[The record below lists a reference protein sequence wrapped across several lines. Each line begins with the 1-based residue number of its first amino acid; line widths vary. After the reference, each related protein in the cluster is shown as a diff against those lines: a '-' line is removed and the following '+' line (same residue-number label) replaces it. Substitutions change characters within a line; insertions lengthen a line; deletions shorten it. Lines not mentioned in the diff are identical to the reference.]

1 MTIPAPRGRPY
12 RIAMVCLGNICRSPM
27 GAAVLSDR
35 VAAAGLADAVAVVS
49 AGTGDWHIG
58 EQADPRARAAL
69 RRRGYDGEQHRARQ
83 FDRSWFADVDLVLAF
98 DHANVEALTRLAP
111 DQDARGR
118 VRLLRSFDPQATPA
132 DDVVPDP
139 YWGGDQDFDHGLDL
153 IERSVDHLLGQLRPV
168 VDPR

>member
-1 MTIPAPRGRPY
+1 MTLPAPRGRPY

-27 GAAVLSDR
+27 GAVVLADR
-35 VAAAGLADAVAVVS
+35 VAGVGLSDAVAVVS

-69 RRRGYDGEQHRARQ
+69 RRRGYDGERHRARQ
-83 FDRSWFADVDLVLAF
+83 FDRSWFTEVDLVLAF

-118 VRLLRSFDPQATPA
+118 VRLLRSFDPEATPA

-139 YWGGDQDFDHGLDL
+139 YWGDDQDFDHGLDL
-153 IERSVDHLLGQLRPV
+153 IERSVENLLGLLRPV
-168 VDPR
+168 VAPS